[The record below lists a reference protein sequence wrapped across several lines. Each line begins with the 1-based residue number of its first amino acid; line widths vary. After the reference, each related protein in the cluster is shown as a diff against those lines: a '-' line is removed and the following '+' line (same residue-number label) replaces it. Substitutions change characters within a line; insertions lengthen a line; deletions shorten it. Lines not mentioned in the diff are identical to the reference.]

1 MKLFRFITT
10 VSLFLSP
17 VISLSFDKK
26 GFICWFI
33 CLSFL
38 SLHLFFIQYVKLTH
52 RLDDIE
58 HPMNI
63 NILGV

>member
-17 VISLSFDKK
+17 AISLSLDKK

-38 SLHLFFIQYVKLTH
+38 FLHLFFIQYVKLTH

-58 HPMNI
+58 HPINV